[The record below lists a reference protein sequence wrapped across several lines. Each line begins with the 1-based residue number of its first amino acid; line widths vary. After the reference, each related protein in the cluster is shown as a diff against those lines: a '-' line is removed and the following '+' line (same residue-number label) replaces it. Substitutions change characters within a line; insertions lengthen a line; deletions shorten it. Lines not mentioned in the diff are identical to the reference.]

1 MTNIAFDHR
10 QAAHC
15 ESGTISALLRH
26 AGLDISEPMA
36 FGLSGA
42 MTFAYLPIIKIGGM
56 PLISYRT
63 PPGSIV
69 RGLTRRLGVRMKYQR
84 FRNQQ
89 AGMQA
94 LRSHLDDAQP
104 VGLQTSVFWLPYF
117 PKDMRFHFNAHNLV
131 AYGYDYN
138 GDQSQDTFQIS
149 DPTFESVMEAD
160 ANALQKARFVR
171 GALAPKGLMYYPS
184 KLPETIDYR
193 RAAKKAIR
201 SNTNMMLRSPLPV
214 VGVKGIRFISKR
226 IRKLA
231 QQHDTKL
238 DYNKLYISNMVRMQ
252 EEIGTGGGGFRFLY
266 ASFLQELAG
275 LLNQPALQACSEQF
289 TESGDEW
296 RRYALFSAKM
306 IKGRMPMDYDKLAD
320 QLLKIAN
327 MEEQACRHLMAVKL

>member
-117 PKDMRFHFNAHNLV
+117 PDTMRFHFNAHNLLV
-131 AYGYDYN
+131 YGRDGDDYL
-138 GDQSQDTFQIS
+138 IS
-149 DPTFESVMEAD
+149 DPVFEEPVRCDRKS
-160 ANALQKARFVR
+160 LQKARFAK
-171 GALAPKGLMYYPS
+171 GALASKGMMYYPK
-184 KLPETIDYR
+184 KLPISYDLGSASRQAIKANR
-193 RAAKKAIR
+193 RVMTGA
-201 SNTNMMLRSPLPV
+201 PLPV
-214 VGVKGIRFISKR
+214 IGIRG
-226 IRKLA
+226 IRYLGRNILKIGRNDEKK
-231 QQHDTKL
+231 QHYL
-238 DYNKLYISNMVRMQ
+238 PHYLSHIVRMQ
-252 EEIGTGGGGFRFLY
+252 EEIGTGGAGFRFIY
-266 ASFLQELAG
+266 ASFLKETAQALNNELLSEAAELMTDAG
-275 LLNQPALQACSEQF
+275 DQWRMFALLSSKMCKGRQDMDPEKLNQALNLCADLETKTWALLNQY
-289 TESGDEW
+289 
-296 RRYALFSAKM
+296 R
-306 IKGRMPMDYDKLAD
+306 
-320 QLLKIAN
+320 
-327 MEEQACRHLMAVKL
+327 